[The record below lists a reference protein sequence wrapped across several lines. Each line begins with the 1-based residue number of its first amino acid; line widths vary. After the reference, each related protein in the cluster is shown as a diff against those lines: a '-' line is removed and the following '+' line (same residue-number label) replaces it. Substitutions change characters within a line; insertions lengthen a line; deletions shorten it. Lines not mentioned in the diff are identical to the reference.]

1 MSDNTQFDV
10 VFLGAGLSNG
20 LIAAALLH
28 HCPSA
33 RVAVIDQNTTLQ
45 SEKTWCF
52 HDTDVKHVSAAWAW
66 LRPFVAH
73 QWSHYDVL
81 FPSYTRRFDG
91 AYNCI
96 TGDRFGEVLKA
107 KLSPP
112 NVRQFLSS
120 SAQVQRDVVVLQ
132 NGLRLDAG
140 VVFDGR
146 GAAWP
151 EGCGFQKFV
160 GWEIEVAPGASAL
173 PTAPILMDATVE
185 QVDGYRFVYVL
196 PLGAGRL
203 LVEDT
208 YFSSSH
214 ILDVATLEGRLRGYV
229 ASQGWQLVRVVR
241 VEKGVLPMPW
251 SEQKPTPHASEENV
265 FDVGYR
271 GGWFQPATGYSM
283 PMAVS
288 VAQAVALGI
297 SDGIKYSQPLVT
309 AVARALAP
317 LQSAFGNRIRFY
329 RMLNRLAFKAVADD
343 DRRAVFERFYKLPA
357 GLVGRFYAGRST
369 WLDRARILG
378 GRPPVPLSKF
388 RLGRLLEGAS

>member
-10 VFLGAGLSNG
+10 VLLGAGLSNG

-33 RVAVIDQNTTLQ
+33 RIAVIDQNPTLESQ
-45 SEKTWCF
+45 KTWCF
-52 HDTDVKHVSAAWAW
+52 HESDVKHVSAAWAW

-73 QWSHYDVL
+73 QWSHYDVF

-91 AYNCI
+91 AYHCI
-96 TGDRFGEVLKA
+96 TGERFGEVLQA
-107 KLSPP
+107 KLSSP

-120 SAQVQRDVVVLQ
+120 GAEVHRNVVVLQ
-132 NGLRLDAG
+132 NGLRLDAR

-146 GAAWP
+146 GAARP

-160 GWEIEVAPGASAL
+160 GWELEVAAGKSAL
-173 PTAPILMDATVE
+173 PTAPVLMDATVE

-196 PLGAGRL
+196 PLDVGRL

-214 ILDVATLEGRLRGYV
+214 IMDVATLEGRLRSYV

-241 VEKGVLPMPW
+241 SEKGVLPMPW
-251 SEQKPTPHASEENV
+251 SEQKTTPRSSDENV

-271 GGWFQPATGYSM
+271 GGWFHAATGYSM
-283 PMAVS
+283 PMAVA

-297 SDGIKYSQPLVT
+297 SAGIKDAQPLVT
-309 AVARALAP
+309 AVARALEP
-317 LQSAFGNRIRFY
+317 LQSVFGDRGRFY
-329 RMLNRLAFKAVADD
+329 RLLNRLAFKAVADG
-343 DRRAVFERFYKLPA
+343 DRRAVFERFYKLPV
-357 GLVGRFYAGRST
+357 GLIDRFYAGRST
-369 WLDRARILG
+369 WLDSARILG